1 MESVKDEVWNTL
13 PKLSL
18 EELETIV
25 EALELQIV
33 EEKRSK
39 KSALYTA
46 VAKHL
51 MSDQMEELG
60 EDQAMQVFGNVKNAL
75 GGIMHLRQVKLEE
88 EQQQLGQGQ
97 GGSGPPL
104 TSVDSNNVPTAEIS
118 AAERTVTTNTIVD
131 TVQSR
136 DPINRSANVTTV
148 PANIATQF
156 NQLAARNSASRN
168 RVEVTRFREFK
179 IVGTVGLGFK
189 DSLTYRSLMFEMQR
203 GKKDY
208 TPEEIRAAVI
218 RNIKPQEPTKSLRDY
233 LESKMD
239 MTDAEFMDTL
249 RTHYNVKESTA
260 VLSEMSSTCQGPNET
275 EVDFCMRLMGME
287 QQVITMAAEEGHPID
302 RKWVRRTFYEAV
314 STGLRRETVR
324 LQMQNTL
331 RGAQVDYSLTD
342 QALLKE
348 IGFIVAKDKAHK
360 EKTGGTRKVDSKE
373 VDAVIRGTGGG
384 GSEGKNDDVSKILA
398 ALNKLTATQATQMKE
413 LTVKVNELSTVKD
426 EMKELKS
433 ELSRCKSDKAE
444 CQQILKDVLNGNA
457 QKKKWKFIKCDAC
470 TRTGAYCNHCSNCG
484 RGDHKRRDCT
494 EGNLNS

>member
-1 MESVKDEVWNTL
+1 VWNTL

-18 EELETIV
+18 EELESICD
-25 EALELQIV
+25 ALELQIA
-33 EEKRSK
+33 EDKRSK

-51 MSDQMEELG
+51 MSDVMEELG
-60 EDQAMQVFGNVKNAL
+60 EDQAMEVFGNVKSAL
-75 GGIMHLRQVKLEE
+75 DGIMHLRQVKLEE
-88 EQQQLGQGQ
+88 EQQQLGVTR
-97 GGSGPPL
+97 GGFGLPS
-104 TSVDSNNVPTAEIS
+104 TSSIDSSNTATAETS
-118 AAERTVTTNTIVD
+118 AADTMTTNTVVES
-131 TVQSR
+131 VQVR
-136 DPINRSANVTTV
+136 EPINRSAA
-148 PANIATQF
+148 PANIASQF
-156 NQLAARNSASRN
+156 SQLAARNSAPRN
-168 RVEVTRFREFK
+168 RTEVTRFREFK

-189 DSLTYRSLMFEMQR
+189 DSLTYRSLLFEMQR

-208 TPEEIRAAVI
+208 TPEEVRAAVI

-239 MTDAEFMDTL
+239 LTDTEFMDTL
-249 RTHYNVKESTA
+249 RTHYKVKESTA
-260 VLSEMSSTCQGPNET
+260 VLSEMSSTCQGPNES

-287 QQVITMAAEEGHPID
+287 QQVIAMAAEEGHPID
-302 RKWVRRTFYEAV
+302 RRWVRRTFYEAV
-314 STGLRRETVR
+314 STGLRKETVR

-373 VDAVIRGTGGG
+373 VDAGIRGTGGG
-384 GSEGKNDDVSKILA
+384 GGSEEKNDDVSKILA

-413 LTVKVNELSTVKD
+413 LTVKVNELSSVKD

-457 QKKKWKFIKCDAC
+457 QKKEWKFIKCDAC
-470 TRTGAYCNHCSNCG
+470 ARTGAYCNHCSKCG
-484 RGDHKRRDCT
+484 KGDHKRRDCRET
-494 EGNLNS
+494 PSLNS